1 MTKEMKYGVLAL
13 IALAILV
20 PTVFLIINASVSIL
34 AAIINHPT
42 VALSTSVAFIVGMF
56 VGEKLNK

>member
-13 IALAILV
+13 IALTILV

-34 AAIINHPT
+34 AAIIDHPAA
-42 VALSTSVAFIVGMF
+42 ALATSVAFIIGMF